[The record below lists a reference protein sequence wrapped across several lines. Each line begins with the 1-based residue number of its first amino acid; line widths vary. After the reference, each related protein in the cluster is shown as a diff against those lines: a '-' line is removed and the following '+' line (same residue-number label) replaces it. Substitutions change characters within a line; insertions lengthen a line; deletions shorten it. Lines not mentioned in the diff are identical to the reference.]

1 MQILINEDKWI
12 SYIIDL
18 KIKGKVKDC
27 FKILKNED
35 KILKNNLIILAQLAL
50 CPAFHMV
57 TLKYKNQSLTTPQN
71 FDLFYQQ

>member
-18 KIKGKVKDC
+18 KIKSKVKDC

-35 KILKNNLIILAQLAL
+35 KILKNDLIMLA
-50 CPAFHMV
+50 
-57 TLKYKNQSLTTPQN
+57 
-71 FDLFYQQ
+71 